1 MKILGLIVIGLIL
14 VVLLVGYCLWPL
26 HDGSGSAPDNVLAT
40 RPSTERAITSPETN
54 PAHPGTVVSP
64 KPPGKTPPSS
74 GIPSQEDRIAKDW
87 KMREETADRA
97 NVPIAFYGKVVDQN
111 GEVVKGV
118 TVKMHI
124 RTETAL
130 GPPGGKNL
138 SATTDA
144 EGMFKV
150 SDERGKVLFVES
162 FEKKGYQPPKNER
175 AFDYFGVSGPRKGRS
190 PDNPV
195 VFRLWKMRGA
205 EYLMKGRYGK
215 SIDYGELTLIDL
227 TTCKKVKDG
236 GDIQIVIDRTPR
248 EMSSGDRS
256 HYDWGF
262 SIEVI
267 NGGGLLEGTDEFMN
281 DAPADGY
288 AQKIIYEVKK
298 DDPDWDKKCQVHRQ
312 YYVKFR
318 NGSLYGKISLRW
330 SPYGSGFGGGDM
342 EVWINPSGSRN
353 LEYDP
358 AVQEAHE
365 RVMRKGE

>member
-130 GPPGGKNL
+130 GPP
-138 SATTDA
+138 
-144 EGMFKV
+144 EGRIYRQRRMRRECSRYPMNVGRFCLWSRLK
-150 SDERGKVLFVES
+150 
-162 FEKKGYQPPKNER
+162 
-175 AFDYFGVSGPRKGRS
+175 RKGTNLRRM
-190 PDNPV
+190 NV
-195 VFRLWKMRGA
+195 R
-205 EYLMKGRYGK
+205 
-215 SIDYGELTLIDL
+215 L
-227 TTCKKVKDG
+227 TTLVCLALGKGAVRTIRLSFVYGRCG
-236 GDIQIVIDRTPR
+236 G
-248 EMSSGDRS
+248 RS
-256 HYDWGF
+256 
-262 SIEVI
+262 I
-267 NGGGLLEGTDEFMN
+267 
-281 DAPADGY
+281 
-288 AQKIIYEVKK
+288 
-298 DDPDWDKKCQVHRQ
+298 
-312 YYVKFR
+312 
-318 NGSLYGKISLRW
+318 
-330 SPYGSGFGGGDM
+330 
-342 EVWINPSGSRN
+342 
-353 LEYDP
+353 
-358 AVQEAHE
+358 
-365 RVMRKGE
+365 